1 MRAWVIWC
9 ATTSFVSNNFVL
21 TKWVMVLEEENRCRQ
36 YNIFVVKWIVRNNS
50 FSFLIFWGNSWAIL
64 FPIILY
70 PPCTICNTRGLPH
83 HIRIWRYTLVLPS
96 LVFSFLL
103 NEYKLHCFKKNN
115 FHKTPDSLKNKWEL
129 SRKFLIWQVS
139 LCLCEP

>member
-21 TKWVMVLEEENRCRQ
+21 TKWVMEEKRCRQ
-36 YNIFVVKWIVRNNS
+36 YNRFVVKWIMRNNS
-50 FSFLIFWGNSWAIL
+50 FSFFNFLGKKLSHFIFYHSL
-64 FPIILY
+64 PS
-70 PPCTICNTRGLPH
+70 ICNTRGLPH